1 LISVPSFAIQRQ
13 TPFRYIALDQ
23 FGREQGFASRALELH
38 GQPLMPGEQHIEVFV
53 KSEARGAGVGS
64 ALLEAIEKAAREDGA
79 TSLTCS
85 AATEDQATLA
95 FLNRRGYAFQYEML
109 DATQDLTRFDP
120 TVWRSAIIEAEGLG
134 FSFTTLLQGQD
145 DPAILQNL
153 YELDR
158 QLSEDVPQW
167 SGVMPPFEQYCAA
180 LRECDPEA
188 VIIAWQDGAPVGYIM
203 TTPDGHIEFLGV
215 LRNSRGKRIAL
226 ILKVLTA
233 EWAIRQGLKTLET
246 NNNAASEAIISLN
259 RKLGYV
265 MRFGRT
271 YLIKR
276 PRNTWKIV
284 KQAATTVIS
293 LALFIGGYVWWKD
306 WYYGLGM
313 GAIILVH
320 EYGHMVAGRLRKV
333 PMSWPTF
340 IPFLGA
346 FVSWQRRPP
355 KAYDEAIIAA
365 GGPVAGLL
373 ASGLAWGLGS
383 LLDLPQLVSV
393 AYVGF
398 SLHLFNMI
406 PVMPFDGG
414 RITQGVGRWLAYL
427 FVPAFVFYCL
437 WQDRA
442 WLLGALWREA
452 RAMLQPPDVAEYHR
466 FPFEQR
472 VWLALTYA
480 GLVGIAALGLWG
492 TGTQGFVIPWFS
504 TERDPFGVTYAASV
518 TGILTAGYIAWR
530 VARAR
535 KLV

>member
-1 LISVPSFAIQRQ
+1 MISVPSFTIQRQ
-13 TPFRYIALDQ
+13 TVFRYIALDQ
-23 FGREQGFASRALELH
+23 YGREIGFATRAQELY
-38 GQPLMPGEQHIEVFV
+38 GQPLKPGEQQIEVFV
-53 KSEARGAGVGS
+53 KPEARGAGVGS
-64 ALLEAIEKAAREDGA
+64 ALLDATEKAAREDGA
-79 TSLTCS
+79 LSLTCS
-85 AATEDQATLA
+85 AATDDQGALA
-95 FLNRRGYAFQYEML
+95 FLARRGYAFGYEML
-109 DATQDLTRFDP
+109 DGTQDLTQFDP
-120 TVWRSAIIEAEGLG
+120 TAWRSAIIEAEGLG

-145 DPAILQNL
+145 DPELLQNL
-153 YELDR
+153 YELD
-158 QLSEDVPQW
+158 QKLSEDVPQW

-188 VIIAWQDGAPVGYIM
+188 VIIAWRDGVPVGYSI

-215 LRNSRGKRIAL
+215 LQESRRKRIAL

-233 EWAIRQGLKTLET
+233 EWAIRKGLKTLET
-246 NNNAASEAIISLN
+246 NNNAASEAILRLN

-271 YLIKR
+271 YMIKR
-276 PRNTWKIV
+276 PKNLWKGV
-284 KQAATTVIS
+284 KQAATTAIS

-313 GAIILVH
+313 GAIVLVH
-320 EYGHMVAGRLRKV
+320 EYGHMVAGRLRTV

-346 FVSWQRRPP
+346 FVSWRRRPP
-355 KAYDEAIIAA
+355 RAYDEALIAT

-373 ASGLAWGLGS
+373 ASGVVWGLGG

-398 SLHLFNMI
+398 SVHLFNMI
-406 PVMPFDGG
+406 PIMPFDGG
-414 RITQGVGRWLAYL
+414 RIAQGIGRWLAYL

-437 WQDRA
+437 WQDRV
-442 WLLGALWREA
+442 WLLGALWRQA
-452 RAMLQPPDVAEYHR
+452 QAMLQPPDVAEYHR

-472 VWLALTYA
+472 VWLAFTYA
-480 GLVGIAALGLWG
+480 GLVGVAALGLWG
-492 TGTQGFVIPWFS
+492 TGTEGFAVPWFEAELRS
-504 TERDPFGVTYAASV
+504 FRVSFAAWG
-518 TGILTAGYIAWR
+518 TGILMAGYIAWR

-535 KLV
+535 KLI